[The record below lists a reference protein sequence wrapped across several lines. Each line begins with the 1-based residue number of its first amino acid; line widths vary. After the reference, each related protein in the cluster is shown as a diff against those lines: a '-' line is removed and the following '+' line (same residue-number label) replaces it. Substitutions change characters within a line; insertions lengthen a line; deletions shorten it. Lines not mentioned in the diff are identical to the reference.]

1 MTFSTETSRRD
12 PTPPTAAAPSD
23 APVFSAAPVERPE
36 PGRRLRRRPTR
47 ISSLHIGLIVAAI
60 VLVLLVVFMIQ
71 NSRTVDVKFFGAHLR
86 VSLAVAMLVAAVA
99 GALVTGAAGTARIAQ
114 LRNTMRGR
122 ARTIDR

>member
-1 MTFSTETSRRD
+1 VTFSTETSRGD
-12 PTPPTAAAPSD
+12 PTPPTAAAAPD
-23 APVFSAAPVERPE
+23 ASTAPAAPVERSGA
-36 PGRRLRRRPTR
+36 GRRLRRRPTR
-47 ISSLHIGLIVAAI
+47 ISSLHVGLIAAAI

-71 NSRTVDVKFFGAHLR
+71 NSRTVDVKFLGAHLR

-122 ARTIDR
+122 ARAIDR